1 LESIIIIGSV
11 AVLLLAGFFYLSRRL
26 GALQN
31 GAASGADGKSA
42 QNEVIALRERLEG
55 LDKNLSRVSSERDV
69 ARSERAV
76 ASQEL
81 NELKTSFVQLQTLQ
95 EQENKAA
102 VAKLKILE
110 ESEKRL
116 AEQFENL
123 ANRIFDEKHEKF
135 SETSKAGVENLLKP
149 VKDQLDNFR
158 KKVEDV
164 YDKESK
170 DRTSLFNEITS
181 LKQLNERM
189 SADALN
195 LTKAL
200 KGDNK
205 AQGNWGEIQLER
217 ILEASGLVKGR
228 EYEVQVSATN
238 EEGKRYIP
246 DVIVHLPEKKDVIVD
261 SKVSLVAYDRYHS
274 AETEEE
280 RQVAIKA
287 HVASVRGHVN
297 ALGEKGYED
306 LEGVNSLDFVIMF
319 VPIDAALLLALE
331 HDRELTDVAFT
342 QNVWLVSPMNL
353 VGTLRII
360 YNIWRFEY
368 QNRNA
373 VEIAT
378 QAGRMH
384 DKFVSFVESLQ
395 EVGKHIDKTQSAYE
409 KAHKQLSTGT
419 GNLVLRTQQLEKLGA
434 KAKKALPD
442 SLVQAAEL
450 DQQLLASSKGD
461 SASDE

>member
-31 GAASGADGKSA
+31 GAASGADEKSA

-261 SKVSLVAYDRYHS
+261 SKVSLLAYDRYHS

-306 LEGVNSLDFVIMF
+306 LEGVNSLDFAIMF

-342 QNVWLVSPMNL
+342 KNVWLVSPMNL

-395 EVGKHIDKTQSAYE
+395 EVGKHIDKTQFAYE
-409 KAHKQLSTGT
+409 KAHKQLSTGA
-419 GNLVLRTQQLEKLGA
+419 GNLVGKAQQLEKLGA

-450 DQQLLASSKGD
+450 DQQLLAASEDD
-461 SASDE
+461 SASDD

>member
-31 GAASGADGKSA
+31 GAASGADEKSA

-261 SKVSLVAYDRYHS
+261 SKVSLLAYDRYHS

-306 LEGVNSLDFVIMF
+306 LEGVNSLDFAIMF

-342 QNVWLVSPMNL
+342 KNVWLVSPMNL

-395 EVGKHIDKTQSAYE
+395 EVGKHIDKTQFAYE
-409 KAHKQLSTGT
+409 KAHKQLSTGA
-419 GNLVLRTQQLEKLGA
+419 GNLVGKAQQLEKLGA

-450 DQQLLASSKGD
+450 DQQLLAASKDD
-461 SASDE
+461 SASDD